1 MMPDRQRHRISQK
14 SGLFP
19 VLRGLRFL
27 AFERRLAVFFLAKV
41 WFRPERFSHLLF
53 PCRAC
58 E

>member
-1 MMPDRQRHRISQK
+1 
-14 SGLFP
+14 
-19 VLRGLRFL
+19 LRFL